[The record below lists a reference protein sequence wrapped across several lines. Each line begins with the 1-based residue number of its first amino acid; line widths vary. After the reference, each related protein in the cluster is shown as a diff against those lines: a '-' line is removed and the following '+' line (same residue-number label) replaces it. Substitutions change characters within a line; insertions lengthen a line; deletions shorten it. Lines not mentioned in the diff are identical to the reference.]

1 MYRDVRSAQSWLL
14 RARAQLSSPDFANLL
29 GMVQQWIFE
38 DSDNF
43 DLAEPV
49 LLLLAEFDLENAD
62 TRKRKF
68 EEFQELRAEHKAKI
82 LLTRQR
88 ELAAEANR
96 VAEEKDRQR
105 RLVEERQVKASE
117 QAEMRK
123 QQALKEAEQRQRA
136 LKMSAIMKQLDGAL
150 SNGQWRA
157 FDELLQAAGLDQT
170 ERELWLQRKAD
181 ASKQA
186 EMRRQQSLKEAEQQQ
201 RALKKAAIMKQLDG
215 HMSKGQW
222 QAFDQL
228 LQAAGLDQSERE
240 LWLRRKADAIAKLLR
255 GKVDLDDTQ
264 ARILASPTKTIRV
277 TARAGSGKTRLLKA
291 IAYFS
296 VRHLGYDPAE
306 VLLLA
311 FNKDAAKQLETGLV
325 VLLGI
330 PAFPGART
338 FHSLAYGIA
347 QSEKKLVYDEG
358 TEIGA
363 MQLTSLVEDVMRATL
378 DDETRTNIYQIFRA
392 ETEIDLETGAL
403 LSGAAHYDYRRNLD
417 DLTLNGDYVKS
428 RGEKFIADFLFD
440 HDIEYE
446 YEKYTSWDGG
456 RYQPDFTITAQTGT
470 FIWEHWAVHPDAV
483 NVAPTSDWP
492 ASKVETY
499 QDDARRKRD
508 YWRKK
513 KIPLV
518 ETWAQEI
525 GERGEF
531 ESTLHERLAP
541 HLGRLKKLP
550 DDELQ
555 ARVVKIH
562 LSRLSKWVA
571 QAIQRAQKRGWSL
584 SALNAAIVAHA
595 AQGER
600 EQLFLKIVARTFPAY
615 EQALERKGQTDFDRL
630 FNDAISLMQ
639 ADPPQTLMR
648 NKSTAID
655 LRAVKICLVDE
666 AQDLSLQFQQA
677 LECIRA
683 FNPALR
689 IVFVGD
695 DWQAINRFAGSSV
708 EIFSDKLSERFGKCA
723 PASLD
728 TNYRSCHPIVEA
740 GNKVMDGLGNPAVS
754 KVTDAGRIERAY
766 YDKTWI
772 HCMPDKATPEQIL
785 RDEPFGKTPL
795 VKTRIPPLV
804 KTLYQLAM
812 QDLVAG
818 KTVGV
823 LFRTKYFFGTSID
836 DLRNTFLRAIKTFGW
851 PKPLVEEIRDQIRF
865 STAHKFKGAE
875 CQTIFVVDP
884 HEGSFPLIMPSSI
897 ELSQLF
903 GDSVEQA
910 VEDERRLFYVAITR
924 ASERLVFLCDSA
936 RLNESPFLESIAT
949 MITNISVSSD
959 IILPPQAPPD

>member
-1 MYRDVRSAQSWLL
+1 MNLGKRVLDLL
-14 RARAQLSSPDFANLL
+14 RKRPDLYAKEIAHHLGSDREAVLAVMLGGLRLQVETDGYVWKLLNEVSSKALTTLSGLLDREEWRNFDEALSSLKPSA
-29 GMVQQWIFE
+29 
-38 DSDNF
+38 S
-43 DLAEPV
+43 
-49 LLLLAEFDLENAD
+49 
-62 TRKRKF
+62 
-68 EEFQELRAEHKAKI
+68 
-82 LLTRQR
+82 QR
-88 ELAAEANR
+88 
-96 VAEEKDRQR
+96 
-105 RLVEERQVKASE
+105 
-117 QAEMRK
+117 
-123 QQALKEAEQRQRA
+123 
-136 LKMSAIMKQLDGAL
+136 
-150 SNGQWRA
+150 
-157 FDELLQAAGLDQT
+157 
-170 ERELWLQRKAD
+170 ERELCLRWKAEKITLLIP
-181 ASKQA
+181 ATIK
-186 EMRRQQSLKEAEQQQ
+186 
-201 RALKKAAIMKQLDG
+201 LD
-215 HMSKGQW
+215 
-222 QAFDQL
+222 
-228 LQAAGLDQSERE
+228 EN
-240 LWLRRKADAIAKLLR
+240 
-255 GKVDLDDTQ
+255 Q
-264 ARILASPTKTIRV
+264 ARILASPAKTIRV

-311 FNKDAAKQLETGLV
+311 FNRDAAKQLEAGLME
-325 VLLGI
+325 LLGL

-338 FHSLAYGIA
+338 FHALAYGIA
-347 QSEKKLVYDEG
+347 QSEKKVVYNEG

-363 MQLTSLVEDVMRATL
+363 MQLTSLVENVMRKTL
-378 DDETRTNIYQIFRA
+378 DDETRASIYQIFRA

-403 LSGAAHYDYRRNLD
+403 LSGAAHYDFRRNLA
-417 DLTLNGDYVKS
+417 DLTLGGDYVKS
-428 RGEKFIADFLFD
+428 RGEKFIADFLFELG
-440 HDIEYE
+440 IEYE

-499 QDDARRKRD
+499 QHDARRKRE
-508 YWRKK
+508 YWKKK

-541 HLGRLKKLP
+541 YLGRLKKLP
-550 DDELQ
+550 DDALQ
-555 ARVVKIH
+555 VRVVKKH
-562 LSRLSKWVA
+562 LSTLSKWVA
-571 QAIQRAQKRGWSL
+571 QAIQRAQKRGWSVEDL
-584 SALNAAIVAHA
+584 KSAIAAHG
-595 AQGER
+595 AQGVR

-615 EQALERKGQTDFDRL
+615 EQAMEREGQTDFDRL

-683 FNPALR
+683 FNPAMR

-708 EIFSDKLSERFGKCA
+708 AIFSNKLSERFGKCA
-723 PASLD
+723 PARLD
-728 TNYRSCHPIVEA
+728 TNYRSCHSIVEA
-740 GNKVMDGLGNPAVS
+740 GNKSMSGLGNPAVS

-772 HCMPDKATPEQIL
+772 HFMPDMANPEQIL
-785 RDEPFGKTPL
+785 RDEPFDKS
-795 VKTRIPPLV
+795 PLV

-812 QDLVAG
+812 PDLVAG

-823 LFRTKYFFGTSID
+823 LFRTNNFFGTSID
-836 DLRNTFLRAIKTFGW
+836 DLRNTFFRAIKAFGW

-865 STAHKFKGAE
+865 STAHKFKGEE

-897 ELSQLF
+897 ELFQLY
-903 GDSVEQA
+903 GDSLEQA
-910 VEDERRLFYVAITR
+910 LEDERRLFYVAITR
-924 ASERLVFLCDSA
+924 ACERLVFLCDSA

-959 IILPPQAPPD
+959 IILPKQAPPEGGNPRAV